1 MSAPVDVLA
10 VLQNEIDHAGC
21 LGPRASEARARR
33 LESVRDAVADIID
46 ALEMARKQMAHR
58 GCGRVRPTSEWAQH
72 GSMSFD
78 NCECDI
84 RRVDA
89 VRARVKGGA
98 R

>member
-33 LESVRDAVADIID
+33 LESVRAAVAGLIE
-46 ALEMARKQMAHR
+46 ALDVAAYGEYLPETVEQ
-58 GCGRVRPTSEWAQH
+58 
-72 GSMSFD
+72 
-78 NCECDI
+78 DI
-84 RRVDA
+84 RA
-89 VRARVKGGA
+89 ALARVQGGA